1 MSEED
6 RITVEVLVDAREL
19 SRLTPKTHP
28 LWWGVAGAVAIEAAV
43 VANLLT
49 SYFYL
54 MAQNEVWPPE
64 GVAPPDLLWA
74 TIVLFV
80 LPLSSLTMWWAGVG
94 SDRNRK
100 TQLALGVTASVA
112 LATLALGIRALQI
125 DAFDI
130 RWDQHAYG
138 SIVWTI
144 TGFHFT
150 HVVSAIL
157 GTAVVSVLAWMD
169 YFTSERQ
176 LGVVVDTLYWYFV
189 AGVFLPIYLVLYWAP
204 RLL

>member
-1 MSEED
+1 MSTPTIE
-6 RITVEVLVDAREL
+6 TKVTVDASEL
-19 SRLTPKTHP
+19 PRLTPRTHP
-28 LWWGVAGAVAIEAAV
+28 LWWGVLGAVAIEAAV

-64 GVAPPDLLWA
+64 GVDPPDLLWA
-74 TIVLFV
+74 TVVLFV
-80 LPLSSLTMWWAGVG
+80 LPFSSVTMWWAGRG
-94 SDRNRK
+94 ADRNRK
-100 TQLALGVTASVA
+100 TQLALGVTASVG
-112 LATLALGIRALQI
+112 LASLALVFRSFQFAS
-125 DAFDI
+125 FDI
-130 RWDQHAYG
+130 RWDEHAYG
-138 SIVWTI
+138 SILWTI

-189 AGVFLPIYLVLYWAP
+189 AGVFIPIYLVLYWAP
-204 RLL
+204 RWL